1 MEEETFTDPSVRGLL
16 QRLVCVRL
24 DVDRQPEEAS
34 RYGVNSIPRLLVLP
48 AGGGQPVM
56 DIQGFL
62 EAGPLAQELR
72 RALGLKPEAGGAS
85 AGYPR
90 SGSGARREGP
100 VPGAPVENTELT
112 LVRQA
117 LQNRRFAALKA
128 SNPKAARAGLGQ
140 LVAQLGVFQEPQLAP
155 TAALIR
161 GAGDDA
167 IPALI
172 QGMGH
177 RHLAVR
183 AGSYRTLQGLLR
195 DRLGPGSNVRR
206 AKTGRELWLA
216 GAPAFDP
223 WAPAPTR
230 RLQLQRWAHWWKSR
244 RS

>member
-24 DVDRQPEEAS
+24 DVDRQPAEAA

-48 AGGGQPVM
+48 ASGGQPVM

-62 EAGPLAQELR
+62 EAGPLAEELR
-72 RALGLKPEAGGAS
+72 RALGLKPDAA
-85 AGYPR
+85 
-90 SGSGARREGP
+90 
-100 VPGAPVENTELT
+100 APAENSDLA

-117 LQNRRFAALKA
+117 LRNQRFAALKA

-195 DRLGPGSNVRR
+195 DRLGPGSNGRR
-206 AKTGRELWLA
+206 AKTGRDLWLA

-223 WAPAPTR
+223 WAPAPAR